1 LLGRPGQ
8 RRASNN
14 LLVMLVQVDTN
25 CLQVV
30 MRPAL
35 QLGDPLLDDEGG
47 DQEVDEAEDRLELKV
62 PHSRAR
68 NREIGGVGIEFGGVL
83 QVDLS
88 VDPQEVLLAEGAE
101 GVVKLGEARGCLD
114 ARLEPS
120 SDVLDDTMGVTVDEA
135 ADL

>member
-1 LLGRPGQ
+1 
-8 RRASNN
+8 
-14 LLVMLVQVDTN
+14 MLVQVDTN

-68 NREIGGVGIEFGGVL
+68 NR
-83 QVDLS
+83 
-88 VDPQEVLLAEGAE
+88 
-101 GVVKLGEARGCLD
+101 
-114 ARLEPS
+114 
-120 SDVLDDTMGVTVDEA
+120 
-135 ADL
+135 